1 MDCSITESAVMLTP
15 TAISVCDPQPSF
27 YLTTPI
33 RHLIDVSTD
42 QSISN
47 ILPTKIDEH
56 DTEKETNKENSVQV
70 RKA

>member
-33 RHLIDVSTD
+33 RHLIDFSND
-42 QSISN
+42 QSIPN

-56 DTEKETNKENSVQV
+56 NLDDTEKENSAQV
-70 RKA
+70 RKT